1 MGINLGGLVN
11 SVLGGSSP
19 LASLAVSAMTGGI
32 GGLAM
37 EFAKQ
42 VISQV
47 AQNVIQDLALPP
59 FAKDMLSDAVVGS
72 LGEGLPGDPRT
83 SEGVAEQ
90 VAEFTGGS
98 LADAQDTV
106 SMFDKLMQDMIQAF
120 VEGEQAEEKA
130 KALAM
135 GSSGSGGGGSWVMIL
150 AEKLGGIMDD
160 KFEEQMLHIENVAGL
175 GRDSLDETK
184 GFLGIGGGKPTDKAE
199 RAKSEMPSATAEM
212 QGKMQEFNMIMNAA
226 SNAIKTGGQA
236 ASSMA
241 SKN

>member
-47 AQNVIQDLALPP
+47 AQNVIQDLALPQ

-83 SEGVAEQ
+83 SEGVAEK

-106 SMFDKLMQDMIQAF
+106 SVFDKLMQDMIQAF

-130 KALAM
+130 KALAT
-135 GSSGSGGGGSWVMIL
+135 GSSGSGGGSWVMIL
-150 AEKLGGIMDD
+150 AEKLGEIMDD

-184 GFLGIGGGKPTDKAE
+184 GFLGFGGGKPTDKAE